1 MIKRLI
7 NVPLFK
13 SSIETSKVRYFSFG
27 VNNNNNNNEP
37 IKNTIIEKLTN
48 QLKPIHLDV
57 VNESFMH
64 SVPRGSETHFKVV
77 IVSDIFNG
85 KSIVAQHRLVNDTL
99 KNEMKNGVHALSI
112 HCSTPDKWDESTI
125 SPSPGC
131 MGGSKKE
138 KQQQKQKDEK

>member
-1 MIKRLI
+1 MLKKLI
-7 NVPLFK
+7 NGPLLK
-13 SSIETSKVRYFSFG
+13 ASIETVQIRYFSIE
-27 VNNNNNNNEP
+27 VKNSEP
-37 IKNTIIEKLTN
+37 IKNTIIEKLTH

-57 VNESFMH
+57 VNESYMH
-64 SVPRGSETHFKVV
+64 SVPRGSETHFKVI

-125 SPSPGC
+125 LSSPGC

-138 KQQQKQKDEK
+138 KQQKQKDENNNK